1 MSSRSRSS
9 RRGISY
15 RSAQSPQA
23 WGAHNLVCAFLRS
36 TCLGKPP
43 RASSQPGGKG
53 GTPAQVFPEGP
64 STLQAPRSTHRS
76 VGAAEDKQR
85 VSGGLGKTRMRQ
97 SGQVRKTEVPWAT
110 LAGGTPLGR
119 QGLLQRGRPP
129 ARKAAQ
135 EVSPLAPETPALLT
149 LTSSGRDPPGSRQ
162 NRSR

>member
-1 MSSRSRSS
+1 MSSRSRRSKH
-9 RRGISY
+9 GISY
-15 RSAQSPQA
+15 RSAHSPQA
-23 WGAHNLVCAFLRS
+23 WGAHNLVCAFPLS

-43 RASSQPGGKG
+43 RANSRPGGKG
-53 GTPAQVFPEGP
+53 GTPAQVFPGGP
-64 STLQAPRSTHRS
+64 STPQASRSTRRS
-76 VGAAEDKQR
+76 VGAAEDKQW
-85 VSGGLGKTRMRQ
+85 VSGGLGKTQMHRSVR
-97 SGQVRKTEVPWAT
+97 VRKTEVPWAT

-149 LTSSGRDPPGSRQ
+149 LTSGGRDPPGSRQ